1 MSIST
6 VDITVEGMTCNSC
19 AGKVRGALEA
29 VPGIAKA
36 DVDHA
41 SGQVNIHPDGTVN
54 SDDLEFD
61 IDEAIEQTGY
71 KVVSS

>member
-1 MSIST
+1 MSI
-6 VDITVEGMTCNSC
+6 DITVEGMTCNGC
-19 AGKVRGALEA
+19 AGKVRNALES
-29 VPGIAKA
+29 VPGIASA

-41 SGQVNIHPDGTVN
+41 SGRVSVHPDGSVAT
-54 SDDLEFD
+54 DDLEFD